1 MQAGKDGNLI
11 NRVIGEL
18 GELDRSCARFNTE
31 LLPIRQEVTRL
42 IRDLQTILFPR
53 FFPNPR
59 ADSTRSRARMSRS
72 PSFGSCGR

>member
-18 GELDRSCARFNTE
+18 SELDRGCARFNTE

-59 ADSTRSRARMSRS
+59 ADEESYIRR
-72 PSFGSCGR
+72 FGLTSAQLSSDV